1 MLGLYT
7 VGIRICRRSPPFN
20 EVNYGRHPSIKPNNH
35 CRPGSRDHRP
45 VCIYSPHIA
54 SRFPFCLWL
63 CSFRFCDSA
72 AHLLVCCAPF
82 PRLLCR
88 KALATECSSRAPS
101 EITLYSPDFPVG
113 WAYYLRTYGR
123 LLPIG
128 FGLYSRLISLAVTQ
142 CLLGPLWAV
151 VLWASLDHE
160 RKKRERIVQK
170 TSPPPIPLF
179 YPWLHLPLIP
189 LLALRRPV
197 VTIPKFL
204 RQTLGPWIQGSVGDE
219 SVDGSRFSP
228 VPEDD
233 RDDFA
238 FPLLDP
244 WYDNGGNFP
253 NIPGKVS
260 LPPSNWEWM
269 LRGQEATADRVWTP
283 PLSSISD
290 LRIQRGD
297 MQPVPIDFEF
307 PCSAAA
313 DWFHWVADEF
323 MDAEFCA
330 LLERA
335 GVAEAILLSRSCNMY
350 RNTEALRQILRRW
363 CASTHTF
370 FFSWG
375 ELTITLEDVEN
386 HWLLPVLG
394 DMDPFAVE
402 MSEEE
407 TVVEQALMA
416 RASTRINAWSV
427 YFAKATEPTIRRAAF
442 VAYWLCKCLFGD
454 APYYS
459 MKPLYFRLAV
469 KISFGHRFPLAA
481 MFLGYLYLQLDSV
494 CLDEIR
500 GGSCHFI
507 TTCFNTSALQTFLWE
522 RSLNYQEVGNDNSQI
537 RAKFKNMSRQILRR
551 YPDLRTNLPLVY
563 RWVSLRGRDPDLVPS
578 MDFEECVL
586 WRPYSYRYADFSCH
600 SVMYWFSDIASQ
612 SFELSPDDTR
622 SLNLFVCGE
631 SGVRRQ
637 FGLDQSVP
645 GSPSETLPRTPNMA
659 PFLNDHAFDY
669 WSASVSRMT
678 MSDKAE
684 GPRVPLP
691 NHHAHPMETTTLSP
705 PTQTAIS
712 YAERQGLGFAEW
724 DGPRDG
730 WILYSTA
737 IPSSWKES
745 VKVVEERLRLDSK
758 RGKGSKKTDSG
769 KGASSPAASKQK
781 PKSAAKASSKRPKVA
796 MDMSMIPPSELG
808 DRALMAPGTSKKKQR
823 NLPLPPTK
831 AKSQPRSKSVAVK
844 KAKSKPTR
852 KSAVAPP
859 SSSEE
864 PAAESATPVEKES
877 AIPTPLVA
885 PYMTVQGVKGK
896 LLQEQVRSQAK
907 RKVGDKGEGSDR
919 VPIVIEEVSGGDDVV
934 DAGAGT
940 TEVNESI
947 TERQEVA
954 LEPTDG
960 VAAKDSPIDWTDS
973 DDAMADEALG
983 VTVSDEAVLV
993 MADEAVQ
1000 STTSIMAEEA
1010 PGETPVSMAD
1020 VVPEAREVT
1029 PVMAD
1034 VTLVSM
1040 ADETL
1045 VDVAHETAPVTVDE
1059 TLAGMADR
1067 TPVSIAYGIIPVV
1080 ANFNTGII
1088 VGSAAE
1094 EDYDPGTD
1102 SVDSEEAIADEPQPL
1117 QIIPFADQPDEPRAN
1132 DPIEFHLNPPF
1143 ARMTSVVEGV
1153 SLFGVAPHFGRILRE
1168 EGSPMVVIDHPSSG
1182 AFTGGQVPALEGIP
1196 IQGADGGGTAD
1207 TEVRGVGVVPE
1218 DVEAPVLVEKESVA
1232 HVVSAAPSS
1241 SQTRSAVEV
1250 IIPGRV
1256 AAFFASF
1263 EERAPNPYP
1272 DWHFWRFEGPL
1283 VAYGNFWV
1291 YQDAVPLLQGLSA
1304 KFGDFTTHFKF
1315 GAGFGGPMISL
1326 LGSVLAD
1333 MRRTSFK
1340 TLSESKIL
1348 SWRSVVQDLIAV
1360 GFDLDFLL
1368 EHLRKVARK
1377 FFGEA
1382 IASEMKVVQE
1392 QISSLQSTL
1401 AVLVSYQGELMSAA
1415 AASPTTVEVASPID
1429 GLFD

>member
-1 MLGLYT
+1 M
-7 VGIRICRRSPPFN
+7 
-20 EVNYGRHPSIKPNNH
+20 
-35 CRPGSRDHRP
+35 
-45 VCIYSPHIA
+45 A
-54 SRFPFCLWL
+54 S
-63 CSFRFCDSA
+63 
-72 AHLLVCCAPF
+72 
-82 PRLLCR
+82 
-88 KALATECSSRAPS
+88 SSS
-101 EITLYSPDFPVG
+101 
-113 WAYYLRTYGR
+113 
-123 LLPIG
+123 
-128 FGLYSRLISLAVTQ
+128 
-142 CLLGPLWAV
+142 
-151 VLWASLDHE
+151 H
-160 RKKRERIVQK
+160 
-170 TSPPPIPLF
+170 PPPDTAKASGDDSEVPT
-179 YPWLHLPLIP
+179 
-189 LLALRRPV
+189 ADAG
-197 VTIPKFL
+197 TMD
-204 RQTLGPWIQGSVGDE
+204 TGSVGDE

-269 LRGQEATADRVWTP
+269 LRGQEATADRVWAP

-323 MDAEFCA
+323 MDVEFCA

-350 RNTEALRQILRRW
+350 RDTEALRQILRRW
-363 CASTHTF
+363 CTPTHTF

-522 RSLNYQEVGNDNSQI
+522 RSLNYQEAGNDNSQI

-600 SVMYWFSDIASQ
+600 SVLYWFSDIASQ

-622 SLNLFVCGE
+622 SLTYLVCGE

-637 FGLDQSVP
+637 FGLDQGVP
-645 GSPSETLPRTPNMA
+645 GSPSETLPRTPNIA

-669 WSASVSRMT
+669 WSPSVSRMVIPCGGRLGICT
-678 MSDKAE
+678 VAMQE
-684 GPRVPLP
+684 YWLRV
-691 NHHAHPMETTTLSP
+691 AAAMADYVRT
-705 PTQTAIS
+705 
-712 YAERQGLGFAEW
+712 RQ
-724 DGPRDG
+724 RDQG
-730 WILYSTA
+730 
-737 IPSSWKES
+737 E
-745 VKVVEERLRLDSK
+745 
-758 RGKGSKKTDSG
+758 KGVRRSDSG

-808 DRALMAPGTSKKKQR
+808 DRALMAPGTSKKK
-823 NLPLPPTK
+823 K
-831 AKSQPRSKSVAVK
+831 SAAGASKSQKKPAVDPPADPTEDTSLPSKE
-844 KAKSKPTR
+844 TE

-877 AIPTPLVA
+877 AVPTPPSTIYDRTRSKRKAVE
-885 PYMTVQGVKGK
+885 
-896 LLQEQVRSQAK
+896 EQVRSQAK
-907 RKVGDKGEGSDR
+907 RKIGDEGEGSDQA
-919 VPIVIEEVSGGDDVV
+919 PIVIEEVSGGDDVV
-934 DAGAGT
+934 DAGVGAA
-940 TEVNESI
+940 EVSESI
-947 TERQEVA
+947 VERQEVG
-954 LEPTDG
+954 LKSTVD

-993 MADEAVQ
+993 MADEAVR
-1000 STTSIMAEEA
+1000 STTEEA
-1010 PGETPVSMAD
+1010 SGEIPVVTAD
-1020 VVPEAREVT
+1020 VVPEAHEITRV
-1029 PVMAD
+1029 
-1034 VTLVSM
+1034 M

-1045 VDVAHETAPVTVDE
+1045 VDVAHETAPVTADE

-1067 TPVSIAYGIIPVV
+1067 TLVNIAHGIIPVV

-1094 EDYDPGTD
+1094 EDYDQGTD
-1102 SVDSEEAIADEPQPL
+1102 SVDSEETIADEPQPL
-1117 QIIPFADQPDEPRAN
+1117 QIIPFADQPEEPRAI

-1168 EGSPMVVIDHPSSG
+1168 EGSPMVVIDHPLSG
-1182 AFTGGQVPALEGIP
+1182 TFTGGQVPALEGIP
-1196 IQGADGGGTAD
+1196 IQDADDRGMAD
-1207 TEVRGVGVVPE
+1207 TEVRGVDVVPE
-1218 DVEAPVLVEKESVA
+1218 DVETPVLMEKESIA

-1241 SQTRSAVEV
+1241 SQTQSAVEV
-1250 IIPGRV
+1250 IIP
-1256 AAFFASF
+1256 
-1263 EERAPNPYP
+1263 
-1272 DWHFWRFEGPL
+1272 WEGPL

-1315 GAGFGGPMISL
+1315 GAGFGGPMLSL

>member
-1 MLGLYT
+1 M
-7 VGIRICRRSPPFN
+7 
-20 EVNYGRHPSIKPNNH
+20 
-35 CRPGSRDHRP
+35 
-45 VCIYSPHIA
+45 A
-54 SRFPFCLWL
+54 S
-63 CSFRFCDSA
+63 
-72 AHLLVCCAPF
+72 
-82 PRLLCR
+82 
-88 KALATECSSRAPS
+88 SSS
-101 EITLYSPDFPVG
+101 
-113 WAYYLRTYGR
+113 
-123 LLPIG
+123 
-128 FGLYSRLISLAVTQ
+128 
-142 CLLGPLWAV
+142 
-151 VLWASLDHE
+151 H
-160 RKKRERIVQK
+160 
-170 TSPPPIPLF
+170 PPPDTAKASGDDSEVPT
-179 YPWLHLPLIP
+179 
-189 LLALRRPV
+189 ADAG
-197 VTIPKFL
+197 TMD
-204 RQTLGPWIQGSVGDE
+204 TGSVGDE

-269 LRGQEATADRVWTP
+269 LRGQEATADR
-283 PLSSISD
+283 
-290 LRIQRGD
+290 
-297 MQPVPIDFEF
+297 F

-323 MDAEFCA
+323 MDVEFCA

-622 SLNLFVCGE
+622 SLTYLSAVNPGWLPVWSDEGVKYTHYCPNR
-631 SGVRRQ
+631 VRRQ

-645 GSPSETLPRTPNMA
+645 GSPSLGICTVAMQEYWLRVAAAMA
-659 PFLNDHAFDY
+659 DY
-669 WSASVSRMT
+669 VRQGRGT
-678 MSDKAE
+678 
-684 GPRVPLP
+684 RVPLP

-808 DRALMAPGTSKKKQR
+808 DRALMAPGTSKKKQSAAGASKR
-823 NLPLPPTK
+823 NLPLLPTK

-877 AIPTPLVA
+877 AIPTPPSTIYDRTRSKRKAVE
-885 PYMTVQGVKGK
+885 
-896 LLQEQVRSQAK
+896 EQVRSQAK

-934 DAGAGT
+934 DAVPLIGLILMMPWQT
-940 TEVNESI
+940 RLWELLYQMKLFLLWQTRPSSQLL
-947 TERQEVA
+947 RSWQKK
-954 LEPTDG
+954 L
-960 VAAKDSPIDWTDS
+960 
-973 DDAMADEALG
+973 
-983 VTVSDEAVLV
+983 LV
-993 MADEAVQ
+993 KFPSV
-1000 STTSIMAEEA
+1000 
-1010 PGETPVSMAD
+1010 MAD

-1067 TPVSIAYGIIPVV
+1067 TPVSIAHGIIPVV

-1102 SVDSEEAIADEPQPL
+1102 SVDSEETIADEPQPL

-1132 DPIEFHLNPPF
+1132 DPIE
-1143 ARMTSVVEGV
+1143 
-1153 SLFGVAPHFGRILRE
+1153 ILRE

-1207 TEVRGVGVVPE
+1207 TEVRGVDVVPE

-1241 SQTRSAVEV
+1241 FSDTVCSR
-1250 IIPGRV
+1250 
-1256 AAFFASF
+1256 
-1263 EERAPNPYP
+1263 
-1272 DWHFWRFEGPL
+1272 GPL

-1315 GAGFGGPMISL
+1315 GAGFGGPMLSL